1 MSERERWI
9 VYPLLFFALGASLRD
24 KLLQRVDAK
33 EIYCESLKIV
43 DPHEPNK
50 LLAELGIGRAI
61 GGDPSQVD
69 DRVGYLRILNG
80 EGKEICKMASDMILH
95 RLIAQQLFVVDPVN
109 QRPLVLVGT
118 EAVPGMRIDGKGD
131 PGVSFQGV
139 IYLNNRPLGTGIR
152 LAPPAQKS
160 APKSRQPSATSDSGQ
175 ADGLEGA
182 TS

>member
-24 KLLQRVDAK
+24 KLLQRVDTK
-33 EIYCESLKIV
+33 EIYCESLKII
-43 DPHEPNK
+43 DQQEPHK

-61 GGDPSQVD
+61 GNDPSQVD

-80 EGKEICKMASDMILH
+80 EGKEICKMSSDMMIN

-109 QRPLVLVGT
+109 KRPLVLVGT
-118 EAVPGMRIDGKGD
+118 EQVPGMMIDGSGN

-152 LAPPAQKS
+152 LAPPAQRPAVS
-160 APKSRQPSATSDSGQ
+160 APQPPATSDVEQ
-175 ADGLEGA
+175 PDAPEGA